1 MERGPLR
8 QRLLTDPVMPLM
20 LRLALPVIAVLVLQ
34 TMVSVAETFY
44 VSFLGTDALA
54 GVTLVFPVV
63 TLMTMMS
70 AGGIGGGVSSAVA
83 RAVGAGRTA
92 DADAL
97 LLHALVLAIVFGGL
111 FALGAL
117 TAGPTLFRA
126 LGGSGRALDAAV
138 TYARFVF
145 IGAVPLWM
153 VNLFAAA
160 MRGAGD
166 VRTPTTVSL
175 IGAALL
181 VVLSPALIFGIGPFP
196 RLGIAG
202 AGTAVTLFYSFAS
215 LALIRIM
222 ASGRTGLTLRWSRL
236 ESRLFADILRVG
248 LLSAVGTLQLN
259 GTVVLITGAVGMF
272 GADALAG
279 YGIASRLDYV
289 QIPLLFGLGTA
300 VITLV
305 GSAAGAGDRQRVR
318 KVAWTG
324 ALLAA
329 CVTETIGLIAAAIPL
344 LWLRLFSDDPAVL
357 AAGAIYLHRVG
368 PAYGATGLGM
378 LLYFA
383 SQGYGQVVVP
393 FIAGTIRLAVAA
405 GGGWLAIACFGAP
418 LPVLFVIVAAG
429 AILSGTITAAGV
441 AMRLRQNQSSLPVSL
456 AVPPVGYRAAAGPPQ
471 ALPTIASDRR
481 SWPT

>member
-34 TMVSVAETFY
+34 TLVSVAETFY

-63 TLMTMMS
+63 MLMTMMS

-111 FALGAL
+111 FAAGAL
-117 TAGPTLFRA
+117 AAGPTLFHA

-145 IGAVPLWM
+145 IGAVPIWM

-202 AGTAVTLFYSFAS
+202 AGTAVTLFYAFAS

-222 ASGRTGLTLRWSRL
+222 ASGRTGLRLKWSRL
-236 ESRLFADILRVG
+236 EWRFFADILRVG
-248 LLSAVGTLQLN
+248 LLSAAGTLQLN
-259 GTVVLITGAVGMF
+259 GTVVLVTGAVGMF

-318 KVAWTG
+318 KAAWAG

-329 CVTETIGLIAAAIPL
+329 CVTETIGLVAAAIPS

-357 AAGAIYLHRVG
+357 AAGAIYLHSVG

-383 SQGYGQVVVP
+383 SQGYGQVVAP

-405 GGGWLAIACFGAP
+405 GGGWLAIAHFGAP
-418 LPVLFVIVAAG
+418 LWVLFVIVAAG
-429 AILSGTITAAGV
+429 AILSGTITAASV
-441 AMRLRQNQSSLPVSL
+441 AMRLRPYSVATLKIPLP
-456 AVPPVGYRAAAGPPQ
+456 P
-471 ALPTIASDRR
+471 
-481 SWPT
+481 